1 MKLIKKNII
10 LDKILYNNEIITYE
24 YLESLPEDVVI
35 SIIPDD
41 LEAIQTTK
49 LKQCKEDTLYF
60 RVSMKKDSVWKYH
73 KHDCKE
79 TIALYKGELFDNITS
94 DTLYRGGLL
103 FVPAYKLHSFTALE
117 DSTFY
122 VEFEKPTYK
131 K

>member
-1 MKLIKKNII
+1 MKLIKNKTII
-10 LDKILYNNEIITYE
+10 YNDSDIIKYD
-24 YLESLPEDVVI
+24 YLESLPYDNII
-35 SIIPDD
+35 SVLPED
-41 LEAIQTTK
+41 LEAIQTIK
-49 LKQCKEDTLYF
+49 LDRGKEDTLCF
-60 RVSMKKDSVWKYH
+60 RVTMRKDTVWKYH

-79 TIALYKGELFDNITS
+79 TIALYKGKLFDNITS